1 MPSAQLANPLH
12 LSSPARLIQQ
22 YAGLIR
28 RVTRQLSA
36 RLGLHRDMDES
47 WSAGALGLL
56 EAAKRFDPNRPVKF
70 ESFAEHR
77 IRGAILDELRRMD
90 HLPRRLRT
98 RTSHLA
104 RAKQDLEHGLGR
116 GATPE
121 ELAEAVGMDLAELG
135 AVQQLAQPHLPLTPD
150 LVRGAPVPG
159 PEEEASNKQ
168 LVEALSNAI
177 GALPPR
183 LQTLLSLHYV
193 EDLTY
198 REIGELLGVSEPRVC
213 QLHSEAIRKLRLNR
227 GIEQCAENGPVVSR
241 RGRQP

>member
-1 MPSAQLANPLH
+1 MPSPQLPNPLP
-12 LSSPARLIQQ
+12 LSSPSRLIQQ
-22 YAGLIR
+22 YSGLIQ
-28 RVTRQLSA
+28 RVTRQLTA

-56 EAAKRFDPNRPVKF
+56 EAARRFDPTRPVKF

-98 RTSHLA
+98 RTSNLA

-116 GATPE
+116 EATAE

-135 AVQQLAQPHLPLTPD
+135 AIQQLAQPHLQLTAD
-150 LVRGAPVPG
+150 LVRGAPEPG
-159 PEEEASNKQ
+159 PEEEASNRQ
-168 LVEALSNAI
+168 LIEALTSAI
-177 GALPPR
+177 STLTPR

-198 REIGELLGVSEPRVC
+198 REIGEVLGVSEPRVS
-213 QLHSEAIRKLRLNR
+213 QLHSEAIRKLRLAMF
-227 GIEQCAENGPVVSR
+227 GL
-241 RGRQP
+241 

>member
-1 MPSAQLANPLH
+1 MPSAQLSNPLH
-12 LSSPARLIQQ
+12 LASPSRLLQQ
-22 YAGLIR
+22 YAGLIQ
-28 RVTRQLSA
+28 RVTRQLNA

-98 RTSHLA
+98 RTSKLA

-116 GATPE
+116 DATPD
-121 ELAEAVGMDLAELG
+121 ELAEAAGMDLAELG
-135 AVQQLAQPHLPLTPD
+135 AIQQLAQPHLPLTPD
-150 LVRGAPVPG
+150 LVRGAPVSG

-177 GALPPR
+177 SSLPPR

-198 REIGELLGVSEPRVC
+198 REISELLGVSEPRVC
-213 QLHSEAIRKLRLNR
+213 QLHAEAIRKLRLNR
-227 GIEQCAENGPVVSR
+227 RIEQCAEDGPVVSR
-241 RGRQP
+241 RGRQS